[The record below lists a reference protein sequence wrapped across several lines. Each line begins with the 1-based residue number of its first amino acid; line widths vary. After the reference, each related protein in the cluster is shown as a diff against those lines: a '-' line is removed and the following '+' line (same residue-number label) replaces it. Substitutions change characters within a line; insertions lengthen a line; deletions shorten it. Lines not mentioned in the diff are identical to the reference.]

1 MIDQNTGWINLGG
14 ISISPALGQ
23 SEFQD
28 SELSKKATPM
38 VINMPWASYRIGF
51 EQGDIVLQF
60 KESKLLSI
68 SIIFN
73 LPDEKPQEGWEAWSQ
88 ENEKIRKQLHDQIL
102 RDEVGSVSRVFRWG
116 EVGSIADPK
125 TCDASIF
132 IQYK

>member
-1 MIDQNTGWINLGG
+1 
-14 ISISPALGQ
+14 
-23 SEFQD
+23 
-28 SELSKKATPM
+28 M